1 VVSAKPIKITENST
15 NLQKNDQGSRL
26 IEMEPD
32 LRRHIIALLELMIR
46 YNGQAG
52 LTEARLFEAE
62 RNLNLSRDKIREA
75 IKHLEARGA
84 AKLIQS
90 TTRPYGFTQSF
101 VTEAGKLYYHQLIG
115 QEPKQRIKISSPV
128 EIQESLKRFKK
139 DFPDSSRV
147 GFIMM
152 KFENTPTHKNI
163 LKTVKEVLGSYGLKG
178 IRSDDKEYHSDL
190 FHNIETCMHGCGFG
204 IAIFDRIEGEEFSP
218 NVSLEVG
225 YMMALQKPI
234 CLLKDKNLGTL
245 HADLLG
251 KLYREFDPQK
261 PERKVRYELSKWLCD
276 KGLGVAKKSIP
287 AFRWRTVITEPIK
300 LSQIKKQALWFQRIP
315 SKPADP
321 LQIGVDVL
329 LPRSIRRKYGG
340 EKYSFSHFKYEFEA
354 GKHRIYLNF
363 KKLAKLLIK
372 LGAKNEDAFRFE
384 IRYPK

>member
-1 VVSAKPIKITENST
+1 
-15 NLQKNDQGSRL
+15 
-26 IEMEPD
+26 MEPD

-62 RNLNLSRDKIREA
+62 RNLNLSRNKIKEA

-84 AKLIQS
+84 VKLIQS
-90 TTRPYGFTQSF
+90 TTRPYGFIQSF
-101 VTEAGKLYYHQLIG
+101 VSEAGKLYYHQLIG
-115 QEPKQRIKISSPV
+115 QEPKQRTKISTPI

-152 KFENTPTHKNI
+152 KFKNTPAHNNI
-163 LKTVKEVLGSYGLKG
+163 LKIVKEVLGSYGLEG

-234 CLLKDKNLGTL
+234 CLLKDKNLETL

-251 KLYREFDPQK
+251 KLYKEFDPQK
-261 PERKVRYELSKWLCD
+261 PKRRVPDELSKWLSN
-276 KGLGVAKKSIP
+276 KGIGVAKKSIP
-287 AFRWRTVITEPIK
+287 AFRWRTVITPPIE
-300 LSQIKKQALWFQRIP
+300 LSKIKKQALFYYRIP
-315 SKPADP
+315 SKPADRR
-321 LQIGVDVL
+321 QIGVDVL
-329 LPRSIRRKYGG
+329 LPRSMRREYGG
-340 EKYSFSHFKYEFEA
+340 EKHSFSHFKYKFD
-354 GKHRIYLNF
+354 GGRHRIYLDF
-363 KKLAKLLIK
+363 RKLGKLLIE

-384 IRYPK
+384 IRYPEFKG